1 MKIAIDCR
9 FLGKSGIGTFL
20 SNILTELLENHE
32 EHKYLLICGDD
43 APQIPQMARGKGNV
57 DVVYTDIKALSAR
70 ELMTFPCKAINRCD
84 VYFSP
89 YINIPRG
96 IRIPVI
102 STIHDVIFM
111 DMPELTSK
119 KEYWLR
125 LLYLKRTIWQSTA
138 ILTVSEFSK
147 QRIQHHFKTKK
158 PISVVYNAVS
168 EKIKSYG
175 NVSTPTRDYFLFVG
189 NIKRHKGLSSL
200 LKAYKEAKEKGLKEK
215 LVLVGK
221 ADTFRTS
228 DEEFTQ
234 LLQKTKD
241 VEFTGYVSDDE
252 LYSLIYNAKA
262 LVQPSL
268 YEGFGLPPIEAMY
281 IGTKAIV
288 SDIEVFKELFSDLP
302 VTFFKCG
309 DSEDLTKKLLACDG
323 LTDNIKETIDQKFGI
338 GEEVDDILKVIKK
351 SVQASER
358 S

>member
-9 FLGKSGIGTFL
+9 FMGNSGIGTFL
-20 SNILTELLENHE
+20 YNILSELVAHHNENEYLFVCDGNVPLITNGKNNISVITIDIKPLSMKELLFLPTKEIN
-32 EHKYLLICGDD
+32 KC
-43 APQIPQMARGKGNV
+43 NV
-57 DVVYTDIKALSAR
+57 
-70 ELMTFPCKAINRCD
+70 F
-84 VYFSP
+84 FSP
-89 YINIPRG
+89 YINIPCG
-96 IRIPVI
+96 IKIPVV

-119 KEYWLR
+119 KGYWLR
-125 LLYLKRTIWQSTA
+125 KLYLKRTIRLSKA
-138 ILTVSEFSK
+138 IFTVSEFSRE
-147 QRIQHHFKTKK
+147 RINFHFKTKK
-158 PISVVYNAVS
+158 PISVIYNTVS
-168 EKIKSYG
+168 EKIKNYG

-200 LKAYKEAKEKGLKEK
+200 LKAYKVAKESGLKEK

-221 ADTFRTS
+221 ADKFRTS

-234 LLQKTKD
+234 LLQNAKD

-252 LYSLIYNAKA
+252 LCSLIYNAKA

-309 DSEDLTKKLLACDG
+309 DSEDLAEKLLTCDG
-323 LTDNIKETIDQKFGI
+323 LIDADSVKESLDRKFGI
-338 GEEVDDILKVIKK
+338 EEEVDEFLKVIKE
-351 SVQASER
+351 SV
-358 S
+358 